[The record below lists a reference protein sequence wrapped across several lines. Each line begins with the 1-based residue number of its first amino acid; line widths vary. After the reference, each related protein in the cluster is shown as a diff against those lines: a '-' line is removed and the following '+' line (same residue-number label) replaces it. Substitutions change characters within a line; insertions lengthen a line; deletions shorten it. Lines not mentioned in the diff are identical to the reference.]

1 MMKKSLRE
9 IATIQAGYQFRG
21 RVVNDPTGGVPVIQ
35 MKDYDPIHGINV
47 GGMVTVRAE
56 NIPPA
61 CIAKAGDVLFLA
73 RGQRLTATAVTADVE
88 GAIVS
93 GYFFILRPEP
103 GVAEPGFLAWYINQP
118 TFQTQLRAVAKGT
131 DTPLVAKTDIQD
143 LTVELPPMK
152 TQALV
157 ARLDDLS
164 RRERCL
170 LEAIA
175 EKRSALIRA
184 LTQEAARSG
193 RVPERTRK

>member
-1 MMKKSLRE
+1 MKKTLGE

-21 RVVNDPTGGVPVIQ
+21 RVVPDPAGGTPVIQ
-35 MKDYDPIHGINV
+35 MKDYHPFHGINV
-47 GGMVTVRAE
+47 AGMVRIEAKS
-56 NIPPA
+56 IPPA

-73 RGQRLTATAVTADVE
+73 RGQRLTATVVGSDAE

-103 GVAEPGFLAWYINQP
+103 EVAAPGFLAWYINQP
-118 TFQTQLRAVAKGT
+118 AFQTQLRAVAKGT

-143 LTVELPPMK
+143 LTVDLPPLN
-152 TQALV
+152 TQALI
-157 ARLDDLS
+157 ARLDELS
-164 RRERCL
+164 RRESCL

-184 LTQEAARSG
+184 LTQEAAGGG
-193 RVPERTRK
+193 RGPEGSRK